1 MVWPLVTP
9 PNFRG
14 LFRFWI
20 SKHKF
25 QSFWPKYFSVCY
37 HSSCWTVVL
46 NLPRVYHSI
55 CSCINNQSVS
65 FLTFTANSPMWPRIT
80 ISDRPRHLLVFALNG
95 VYQKYPKIKSPTI
108 LESVLPDS
116 RGISASFLCVT
127 TKLWPA
133 NLGPQVWPQAVGVSI
148 CRNCEKLQHKYRDL
162 AY

>member
-1 MVWPLVTP
+1 MYSNPQLSIILSSITPELIINQHKFSRHCSYDCYVKGIYLVGMVWPLMTP

-14 LFRFWI
+14 LFGLWI

-25 QSFWPKYFSVCY
+25 QSFWPKYFFVCY

-80 ISDRPRHLLVFALNG
+80 ISDRSRHLLVFALKFWYTKNI
-95 VYQKYPKIKSPTI
+95 PK
-108 LESVLPDS
+108 LNHQQ
-116 RGISASFLCVT
+116 F
-127 TKLWPA
+127 
-133 NLGPQVWPQAVGVSI
+133 
-148 CRNCEKLQHKYRDL
+148 
-162 AY
+162 

>member
-1 MVWPLVTP
+1 MSSKPQLSIILSSITPELIINQHKFSRHYSYDCCVKGIYLVGMVWPQLTP

-14 LFRFWI
+14 FFRFWI

-80 ISDRPRHLLVFALNG
+80 KNQTGLDTTARFRTQNL

-108 LESVLPDS
+108 CSSL
-116 RGISASFLCVT
+116 
-127 TKLWPA
+127 
-133 NLGPQVWPQAVGVSI
+133 
-148 CRNCEKLQHKYRDL
+148 
-162 AY
+162 